1 MATIT
6 SANATFVLTVPGLF
20 SSGVALSQWA
30 ADDMFTSDSTPIV
43 EAMMGVDGHLSAGWL
58 PHPVKFK
65 LKFAADSIN
74 IPYFDQ
80 WAAQMATNR
89 DAIIGSAI
97 ITMPGNNSKFTLS
110 NLYLESYK
118 PIPDAKKFLE
128 PMEFTLVVES
138 ITKAAM

>member
-20 SSGVALSQWA
+20 SSGVAISQWA
-30 ADDMFTSDSTPIV
+30 TDDMFTSDAIPIL

-65 LKFAADSIN
+65 LKLAADSVSITV
-74 IPYFDQ
+74 FDQ
-80 WAAQMATNR
+80 WAAMMNTNR
-89 DAIIGSAI
+89 DAVIGSAI
-97 ITMPGNNSKFTLS
+97 ITMPGNNSKY
-110 NLYLESYK
+110 NLNNLFLETYK

-128 PMEFTLVVES
+128 PQEFTLIVES
-138 ITKAAM
+138 ITKGPM